1 MYMYEKRMFQTE
13 NSRIVGFFF
22 FFWLKTVI
30 AKVLLQKYKLF
41 LYMFCPFVLESKA
54 RYKAPEVMGA

>member
-1 MYMYEKRMFQTE
+1 MRKECFRQKIAE
-13 NSRIVGFFF
+13 LWAFF

-41 LYMFCPFVLESKA
+41 LYMFCTFVLESKA